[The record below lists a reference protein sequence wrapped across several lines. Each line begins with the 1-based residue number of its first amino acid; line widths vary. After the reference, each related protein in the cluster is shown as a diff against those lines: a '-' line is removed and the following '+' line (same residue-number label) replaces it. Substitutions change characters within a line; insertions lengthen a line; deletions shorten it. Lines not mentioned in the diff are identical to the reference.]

1 MILDEMTISL
11 GKKRSRSA
19 ELAGYMEK
27 GTPRKGLAAE
37 PEGHLETPYIYD
49 YDTGI
54 NYAENDFPVN
64 LDLGAQVDGY
74 AAGFN
79 DSDSVLRLY
88 ITVWFEDPD
97 GLTCGENS
105 YNAVINPGVAIGRYT
120 EPIILTKPGTWKLRA
135 LLEV

>member
-11 GKKRSRSA
+11 GQKRGSPA
-19 ELAGYMEK
+19 ELVGYMEK

-37 PEGHLETPYIYD
+37 AEGHLETPYIWDYGTEALYD
-49 YDTGI
+49 
-54 NYAENDFPVN
+54 ENDFPVS

-74 AAGFN
+74 AAGYN
-79 DSDSVLRLY
+79 DSDFVLRLY
-88 ITVWFEDPD
+88 ITVWFEDPN

-105 YNAVINPGVAIGRYT
+105 YNSAINPGVAIGIYT
-120 EPIILTKPGTWKLRA
+120 EPIILTKPGTWKLHA